1 MTDQQI
7 PEDLR
12 AELREAFMLFDKDGN
27 GCISAPE
34 LVTVMRALGQNPS
47 DQDVQEM
54 LLEADIDASGMIEFE
69 EFAVM
74 MVRKFKE
81 VDMEEELIEAF
92 SVLDR
97 EGNGLISIHDL
108 RNVMTKKGDKMTLQ
122 EFQESILGL
131 QPDEDGFFKY
141 EDFVKFM
148 LKS

>member
-1 MTDQQI
+1 MSDQQV

-27 GCISAPE
+27 GCITAPE

-54 LLEADIDASGMIEFE
+54 LLEADIDASGNIEFE
-69 EFAVM
+69 EFVVM

-108 RNVMTKKGDKMTLQ
+108 RNVMVKQGDKMTLQ
-122 EFQESILGL
+122 EFQESMIGL
-131 QPDEDGFFKY
+131 QPDEDGYFKY